1 LGIANVAFFLF
12 HPIFFSKNQGNVE
25 TSRQQSTIQ
34 QFTFSTFQPSNIL
47 TSNKSYN
54 FGKITMHA

>member
-34 QFTFSTFQPSNIL
+34 QFNFSTLQHFNLP
-47 TSNKSYN
+47 T
-54 FGKITMHA
+54 F